1 MAKQDVEKDFD
12 VFLVY
17 SKDDECAANQVI
29 KELIRKGK
37 KTYAHYSDGK
47 FNPGKPIVEG
57 IKDAVEMSKIVLILL
72 TSNALKSNWVT
83 LELLLSFEKAVRS
96 GEMCIRI
103 VLYSITDEEL
113 KGLHEIESIPK
124 YKLDFN
130 RDNWIE
136 SLIENMDGKYT

>member
-1 MAKQDVEKDFD
+1 MDVDVDKTFDFF
-12 VFLVY
+12 VVY
-17 SKDDECAANQVI
+17 CKVDEVLANHVN
-29 KELIRKGK
+29 KELLRKGK
-37 KTYAHYSDGK
+37 KTYVHYSDGK

-83 LELLLSFEKAVRS
+83 LELLLSLEKAVRS

-103 VLYSITDEEL
+103 VLYSITDDEL
-113 KGLHEIESIPK
+113 KDLHGIESIPK

-130 RDNWIE
+130 RDNWID
-136 SLIENMDGKYT
+136 SLIENMDGKYR